1 MAAREDKVT
10 VTLDAELVRRAREEV
25 AREGDSDG
33 AVVERVLDAYLMG
46 RVLDATQRQSGLS
59 EQEAERLT
67 YEELRVARRKRG
79 PA

>member
-1 MAAREDKVT
+1 MATRGNKVM

-25 AREGDSDG
+25 ARESDSDG

-67 YEELRVARRKRG
+67 YEDLRVARRKRG